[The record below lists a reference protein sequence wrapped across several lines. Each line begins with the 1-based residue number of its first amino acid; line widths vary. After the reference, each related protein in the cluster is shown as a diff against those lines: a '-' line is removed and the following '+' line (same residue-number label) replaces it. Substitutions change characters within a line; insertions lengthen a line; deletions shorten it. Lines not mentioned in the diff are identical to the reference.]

1 MNGNVINWSFH
12 SYASQRTHLKG
23 ISSMILSSV
32 YMEKTCPRLKG
43 HSPTPSYLGQA
54 ILFLH
59 PYKTLHDK
67 QTLPGSARKFL
78 CHLAGSPDFG
88 ENLRLI
94 FSYICFSY
102 YYLILRGCE
111 NQMLRTSR
119 NTDPLTHNWK
129 YLSFFE
135 FKLAEFFVCYLI

>member
-1 MNGNVINWSFH
+1 MNGYVINWSFYA
-12 SYASQRTHLKG
+12 YASQRTPLKG

-43 HSPTPSYLGQA
+43 HSHTPSYLGQA

-78 CHLAGSPDFG
+78 CHLAGSADFG
-88 ENLRLI
+88 ENFRLI

-102 YYLILRGCE
+102 YYSILRGCE
-111 NQMLRTSR
+111 N
-119 NTDPLTHNWK
+119 H
-129 YLSFFE
+129 
-135 FKLAEFFVCYLI
+135 